1 MNRRTL
7 NAACIGIA
15 FALLGLAPAA
25 HALELRPYDAAALSA
40 LQGAGKPVAV
50 HFHADW
56 CPTCVNQ
63 KRSLEQLKD
72 DAQLKDMTVLVADF
86 DQEKDLR
93 RQHKVRSQSVLIVFK
108 GRAEVARS
116 AGETKPE
123 QLRQA
128 LVKAL

>member
-1 MNRRTL
+1 MNRRSL
-7 NAACIGIA
+7 AAVLA
-15 FALLGLAPAA
+15 ASLLGMASVAQ
-25 HALELRPYDAAALSA
+25 ALEVRPFDGATLAS

-63 KRSLEQLKD
+63 SRSLDQLK
-72 DAQLKDMTVLVADF
+72 AGGQLQGMTVLVADY
-86 DQEKDLR
+86 DKEKGLK

-108 GRAEVARS
+108 GSTEVARS

-128 LVKAL
+128 LAKAL